1 MSEHRRLF
9 IATTIVLALCVTAA
23 SGQIVVTDPALTI
36 RNAVIATLKQRIVDT
51 ATEQAERF
59 RRMAMRLSAD
69 TDLDKY
75 ALSASP
81 MWRIH
86 WFVDDGTFLFANP
99 YNAAL
104 NYGDHDGRAFEQVG
118 RRREP
123 LKDELANFGEDE
135 LAAEA
140 AIRTELA
147 TLDAADSAIIIATD
161 QAGQLRYNGRK
172 ELLAIDA
179 LEGDALDPS
188 ETQSAT
194 AILDKISGAGLIGAR
209 QQQARIQFLTS
220 IVEQLLIDNKRARD
234 TEAAAMNMQLERLRY
249 GAVAHPSLLKGAESD
264 LRSWKQP

>member
-1 MSEHRRLF
+1 MA
-9 IATTIVLALCVTAA
+9 ATV
-23 SGQIVVTDPALTI
+23 
-36 RNAVIATLKQRIVDT
+36 
-51 ATEQAERF
+51 AERV
-59 RRMAMRLSAD
+59 RTCQNIDVCSSRPASCLRSA
-69 TDLDKY
+69 
-75 ALSASP
+75 
-81 MWRIH
+81 
-86 WFVDDGTFLFANP
+86 
-99 YNAAL
+99 
-104 NYGDHDGRAFEQVG
+104 G

-179 LEGDALDPS
+179 LERDALDPS

-209 QQQARIQFLTS
+209 Q
-220 IVEQLLIDNKRARD
+220 
-234 TEAAAMNMQLERLRY
+234 
-249 GAVAHPSLLKGAESD
+249 
-264 LRSWKQP
+264 